1 MQYLILGMFLVNT
14 AITVALVSIFRYESQ
29 RRLEAL
35 RDEQY
40 EILFDLA
47 RKQGRLVADVEILR
61 SQNARR

>member
-14 AITVALVSIFRYESQ
+14 GITVALVSIFRYESQ
-29 RRLEAL
+29 RRLEVL

-61 SQNARR
+61 SQNATR

>member
-29 RRLEAL
+29 RRLEQL